1 MDQEGGR
8 RRSTRLAARGVASPI
23 AESPVVKK
31 AVKSTE
37 KPKRAKRKPT
47 EDVVDLPDSKK
58 SKSEENSSDETDKPE
73 ENKTNNI
80 EKIEEVD
87 EPAIPSIK
95 KDSQDEDD
103 IPRVT
108 GVIVRKNTDESIP
121 DSKTQDD
128 NISDADDK
136 KEVVEDSEESANEEK
151 QQPETQEPEVAEQQK
166 NDVSQEKPDL
176 VAVENNGDDK
186 KTAESVKAIIV
197 NNDNGFCVAAKDL
210 VTSNGDTD
218 AQINTANGEKETPKP
233 EAVEP
238 IKVLHDNTNHV
249 AENDLK
255 SVTSATVNTTSNND
269 VSGVEQVEKEQDKVI
284 DNANDEII
292 VSTNDSAPNVDQPST
307 IVS

>member
-8 RRSTRLAARGVASPI
+8 RRSTRLAARGVASPKV
-23 AESPVVKK
+23 ESPVVKK
-31 AVKSTE
+31 TVKSTE

-47 EDVVDLPDSKK
+47 EDVIDLPDSKK

-73 ENKTNNI
+73 ESKTNNI
-80 EKIEEVD
+80 EKIEKTD
-87 EPAIPSIK
+87 ELAIPSLK
-95 KDSQDEDD
+95 KDNQDEDD

-121 DSKTQDD
+121 DSEKQDD
-128 NISDADDK
+128 TISDADDK
-136 KEVVEDSEESANEEK
+136 KDVAEDSEESVSEEK
-151 QQPETQEPEVAEQQK
+151 QPETQESGVAEQQK
-166 NDVSQEKPDL
+166 NDVSQEKPDI
-176 VAVENNGDDK
+176 VAIENNGDDK
-186 KTAESVKAIIV
+186 KTAESVKAVIF

-218 AQINTANGEKETPKP
+218 AQINTANGEKEVSKP

-284 DNANDEII
+284 DNANDDII
-292 VSTNDSAPNVDQPST
+292 VSTNDSAQNVDQPST
-307 IVS
+307 ILS